1 MIIQGQFLPL
11 SFSKKDFDSV
21 SNSVLIEQFIKEARQ
36 ILKHASDA
44 FYDPTTYQ
52 AIEQYDTSEAEP
64 VTWQLNLTPTMM
76 TLDTSILTVSGLERV
91 LELIRINV
99 KPLPP
104 RFHSNRQLDHLTTDQ
119 HDIPLF
125 RYLFEPVLQISRL
138 AMIPRSEQ
146 LQHNFNQMQAIRQ
159 CIDSFTRCGLSF
171 FVDIPSLLANTEMI
185 ISQPGAIKEHQVE
198 ALLIFSISALMAR
211 HSMRHHQP
219 EKTAAGSFQMHMFYS
234 QARGLLQDLFDV
246 HHVAVVQ
253 SMFILSLYPQRHIHL
268 FSPQRISSPLLTM
281 AIRMAL
287 AMDLNKIDK
296 EHTKDSDQKERLRR
310 LAWMLLCVDYYAD
323 WNMTGKTGLM
333 DVDSWHVD
341 FPQVLP
347 NETSPR
353 LVEFF
358 SQYCRIIMIRKMDLF
373 RSSYK
378 MSIQSPRALES
389 SLDEKLY
396 EAFFNTPDIF
406 QLNFDDPN
414 PSWIN
419 HPNTESLLLHELYCH
434 TQLTSQLP
442 FLPKRYLRQFAIHE
456 DDFRYQT
463 LNGIHQSITR
473 LNQSSQSAFFFRS
486 NLTYA
491 LHHHQAQ
498 SDFLTETDKELEFY
512 CAANLLEAINKYTL
526 LLEVLELHDPSGC
539 HHSPVYGANM
549 IIHLLLIIQMSCL
562 YPQVHAFCRTNLIRT
577 QRILRNA
584 RNVYADPIILF
595 LERTLSRHGVQESN
609 ESITAL
615 RKMSFDLMQLL
626 KAKSSYTHEYE
637 EDDHEEDMSVITKRI
652 KQEQM

>member
-1 MIIQGQFLPL
+1 MITQGQFSPL
-11 SFSKKDFDSV
+11 SFSKKDINSV
-21 SNSVLIEQFIKEARQ
+21 SSSVLIEQFLKEAKQ
-36 ILKHASDA
+36 ILRHAGDA
-44 FYDPTTYQ
+44 FYDP
-52 AIEQYDTSEAEP
+52 AIHQSLDRYDASDAEP

-104 RFHSNRQLDHLTTDQ
+104 RFHKDRQLDYLTSDQ

-138 AMIPRSEQ
+138 AMIPRPEQ
-146 LQHNFNQMQAIRQ
+146 LQHNFNQMQTIRH
-159 CIDSFTRCGLSF
+159 CIDSFIRCGLSF

-185 ISQPGAIKEHQVE
+185 TSQPGAIKEHRVE

-219 EKTAAGSFQMHMFYS
+219 DKTAASTLQMHIFYS
-234 QARGLLQDLFDV
+234 QARELLQDLFDV

-287 AMDLNKIDK
+287 AMDLHKIDK
-296 EHTKDSDQKERLRR
+296 EHGKDSDQKERLRR
-310 LAWMLLCVDYYAD
+310 LAWMLLCVDYYTD

-341 FPQVLP
+341 FPQILP
-347 NETSPR
+347 GETSPR
-353 LVEFF
+353 QVEFF
-358 SQYCRIIMIRKMDLF
+358 SHYCRVIMIRKMDLF
-373 RSSYK
+373 RSGYK
-378 MSIQSPRALES
+378 ISIQSPKALES
-389 SLDEKLY
+389 TLDEKLY
-396 EAFFNTPDIF
+396 QTFFNTPDTF
-406 QLNFDDPN
+406 QLDFDE
-414 PSWIN
+414 PSPLWITC
-419 HPNTESLLLHELYCH
+419 PNTESLLLHELYCH

-442 FLPKRYLRQFAIHE
+442 FLPKRYLRQFAIYE

-463 LNGIHQSITR
+463 LNGIHQGITR
-473 LNQSSQSAFFFRS
+473 LNQSSQSPFSFRS

-498 SDFLTETDKELEFY
+498 SDFSTETDKELEFY
-512 CAANLLEAINKYTL
+512 CIVNLLEAINKYTL

-539 HHSPVYGANM
+539 HHSPVYGVNM

-562 YPQVHAFCRTNLIRT
+562 YPQVHAFCQTNLVRT
-577 QRILRNA
+577 QRILRGA

-595 LERTLSRHGVQESN
+595 LERTLSRHGVQENN
-609 ESITAL
+609 ESIATL
-615 RKMSFDLMQLL
+615 RKMSFDLVQLL
-626 KAKSSYTHEYE
+626 KAQSSYAHDYE
-637 EDDHEEDMSVITKRI
+637 EDDYEDERNAIVKRI
-652 KQEQM
+652 KQE